1 LTLWMQWKESRPTPF
16 CHYKSNPFF
25 FLFIMSDSFDEV
37 VLLKLWERITKL
49 YYIKAIHIYNQ
60 ILYYKT
66 RLMIKKTAFS
76 LLALQHCKLFG
87 TDQ

>member
-1 LTLWMQWKESRPTPF
+1 
-16 CHYKSNPFF
+16 
-25 FLFIMSDSFDEV
+25 MSDSFDEV

-66 RLMIKKTAFS
+66 RLMIKKKQLFLFWPYNIVLNYLVQINRLDLIS
-76 LLALQHCKLFG
+76 LIFHQ
-87 TDQ
+87 Q